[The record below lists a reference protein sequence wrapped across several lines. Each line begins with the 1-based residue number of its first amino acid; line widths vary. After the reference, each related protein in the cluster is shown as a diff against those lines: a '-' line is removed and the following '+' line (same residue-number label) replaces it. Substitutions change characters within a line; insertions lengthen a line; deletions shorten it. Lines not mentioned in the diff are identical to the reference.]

1 MKAMSKF
8 WMALVVGVSI
18 VGMLAFTSTPVYSA
32 PLTRVDI
39 SWETFIA
46 NYADID
52 SPVVP
57 GLFEAFDFDP
67 ETEGGDGEIYS
78 QVFKGKGTYA
88 GYYVYVYQ
96 IDHFYTSSSAELDEM
111 SFKFLVPN
119 SPPIGNSYFNI
130 TSGEPTIGFGELG
143 DQPAYLGE
151 FNLPNEIGFKF
162 EGSYWDSEENEWK
175 WDGGLTKNETSNI
188 FGFIHPLPPSTV
200 VPNLV
205 DAGPDL
211 LKPRVY
217 TPTPE
222 PSTIALLGMGLLGI
236 VGIGRRRYRRV
247 K

>member
-8 WMALVVGVSI
+8 WTALVVGVAI

-39 SWETFIA
+39 SWSTFIA

-96 IDHFYTSSSAELDEM
+96 IDHFGTSSSAELDEM

-130 TSGEPTIGFGELG
+130 TSGGPTIGFGDLG
-143 DQPAYLGE
+143 DQPAYFGE
-151 FNLPNEIGFKF
+151 FNLPDEIGFKF
-162 EGSYWDSEENEWK
+162 EYLPS
-175 WDGGLTKNETSNI
+175 DGGLLKGEMSYI
-188 FGFIHPLPPSTV
+188 FGFIHPLPPATV

-205 DAGPDL
+205 DAGSEL
-211 LKPRVY
+211 LRPKVY
-217 TPTPE
+217 TPSPE